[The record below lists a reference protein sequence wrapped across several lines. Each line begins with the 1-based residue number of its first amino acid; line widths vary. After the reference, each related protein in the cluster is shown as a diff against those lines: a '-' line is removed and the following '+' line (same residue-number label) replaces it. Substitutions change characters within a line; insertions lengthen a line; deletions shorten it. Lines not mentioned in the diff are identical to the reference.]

1 MAFISRLARRY
12 TAQKW
17 LDFVQH
23 IKHKLS
29 FLPRAW
35 MLFFCLRDADTPKT
49 VKVLL
54 MGALAYLMVPW
65 DVLPDTVPV
74 IGWLDDVAV
83 IAWTVRF
90 AGTYIKPEHR
100 EKARLIFPFAA
111 RYGEYNEGNR

>member
-1 MAFISRLARRY
+1 
-12 TAQKW
+12 
-17 LDFVQH
+17 
-23 IKHKLS
+23 
-29 FLPRAW
+29 
-35 MLFFCLRDADTPKT
+35 
-49 VKVLL
+49 
-54 MGALAYLMVPW
+54 MVPW

-74 IGWLDDVAV
+74 IGWLDDAAV